1 MVNAKHIHDD
11 GANVDGAFESLHFLL
26 AELYSSQNVSK
37 ETTPNL
43 KHIVFDPFDKIYCSN
58 SNSINT
64 KVKRANSTK
73 KAKSTKGA
81 KGAKSTKT
89 KLYDK
94 TSSKTRKLSKTK
106 TKTQNKNDANNKQ
119 MPYINVI
126 VDSGATR
133 HCCNNLDIMTNIRNT
148 NVNIMVGN
156 GNIIQATKMGDIGC
170 IKDVLY
176 LPEIKHFLFSI
187 SYMLHTAGK
196 QKYRV
201 EFFHGGF
208 DLKFKRKIIA
218 RGILASSNLYV
229 MRVSLPKKFQ
239 KYTDS
244 NTAISLFINLEKS
257 GISATELEELKGNM
271 PISFEYI

>member
-1 MVNAKHIHDD
+1 MAIVKRIHDMEE
-11 GANVDGAFESLHFLL
+11 NVDGTIESLHFLL
-26 AELYSSQNVSK
+26 AELHSSQNVSK
-37 ETTPNL
+37 SSTPKL
-43 KHIVFDPFDKIYCSN
+43 KHIMLDPFQKQYCSKY
-58 SNSINT
+58 NT
-64 KVKRANSTK
+64 KRSYGVKGIKGKKGVTK
-73 KAKSTKGA
+73 NLHNKYSG
-81 KGAKSTKT
+81 
-89 KLYDK
+89 
-94 TSSKTRKLSKTK
+94 KTRKNSK
-106 TKTQNKNDANNKQ
+106 QNKKDNMKQQ
-119 MPYINVI
+119 MPYVNVI

-187 SYMLHTAGK
+187 SYMIHSAGK

-201 EFFHGGF
+201 EFFDGGF
-208 DLKFKRKIIA
+208 ELKHERKIIA

-229 MRVSLPKKFQ
+229 MRVSLPKKF
-239 KYTDS
+239 KKFADS
-244 NTAISLFINLEKS
+244 NTATSLFVDLERS
-257 GISATELEELKGNM
+257 GISATELEDMKGNM